1 MNGWRRELRMQNGLR
16 KKKERIPFESVVE
29 KDQATVAMY
38 VDVGRPTQ
46 HFNVV

>member
-1 MNGWRRELRMQNGLR
+1 MEEGIKNAKWFA
-16 KKKERIPFESVVE
+16 KEKRANPLPLSVVE